1 MRARSR
7 WRPRRHPRAGRRV
20 WGRGT
25 ESGEDTAE
33 TPTHTG
39 TRATPP
45 GTDRPLPLQRLVQGH
60 HTSPQPAQ
68 GSGRRPR
75 DGAGVGQPAH
85 GPRRCAPSRAEP
97 CPLPGLAVMVAPTLE
112 PRSLKMI
119 STSRIFPNCCKR
131 REQRVSARRAP
142 GLSAQGSSWGPS
154 VPHVPP
160 ATHSLPGPREV
171 TSKLMSPQCSES

>member
-1 MRARSR
+1 MEAPASPTSWEKSLGKGHRKRGRYSR
-7 WRPRRHPRAGRRV
+7 
-20 WGRGT
+20 
-25 ESGEDTAE
+25 D
-33 TPTHTG
+33 THTHRDTSHPAG
-39 TRATPP
+39 HGSPPPPPALGARA
-45 GTDRPLPLQRLVQGH
+45 
-60 HTSPQPAQ
+60 PQPAQ